1 MRVEDKVILLLTR
14 SSRRPGFR
22 GASPITMSG
31 VFSHEKQETKYKIR
45 CFIMASRGTEV
56 MEKVCMKKIVQSL
69 I

>member
-1 MRVEDKVILLLTR
+1 
-14 SSRRPGFR
+14 
-22 GASPITMSG
+22 MSG